1 VNHPTTVALVVP
13 NYAQLA
19 TMWYQKL
26 ATPIAASMP
35 GLDELNDP
43 SKTHLELFDT
53 PEFQQLI
60 SDEVCIFMIV
70 YVICGSVCVTY
81 IPCFDRI
88 DRPTL
93 CSFCSSCMQFI
104 RLSSAVKSYERP
116 SIWLPIV
123 QPFSQEN
130 QMLTPKMSL
139 RRNAVVKAYQGKI
152 DQLLKGAGN
161 RVQYPK

>member
-1 VNHPTTVALVVP
+1 
-13 NYAQLA
+13 
-19 TMWYQKL
+19 
-26 ATPIAASMP
+26 
-35 GLDELNDP
+35 
-43 SKTHLELFDT
+43 
-53 PEFQQLI
+53 
-60 SDEVCIFMIV
+60 
-70 YVICGSVCVTY
+70 
-81 IPCFDRI
+81 
-88 DRPTL
+88 
-93 CSFCSSCMQFI
+93 MQFI